1 MESFGASK
9 LDPEPHSG
17 YLSWLQLDKHDDP
30 MRDFSAHTHRRSNKD
45 HFVRV
50 VDGDMG
56 YNVLEETDATE
67 STAEELEQ
75 VVLFEKFLEM
85 KFHLGT
91 WFNPELGNVL
101 HKPELSGR
109 LAKWAV
115 EISRFNIE
123 YKPRTAINSQVLV
136 DFVADFS
143 PGLIPLAAKEVV
155 LVLEMGV
162 WTLFTDGASNIKG
175 SGLGIVLVTPSG
187 KTLRQAI
194 KTVPLTNNKAE
205 YEALVAGLELA
216 RGLDYEVITIKC
228 DSQLVVNQVYG
239 IFDIK
244 DEHMQQYVNKVQAL
258 LTQFKE
264 WSIIRIPREENVEA
278 DALANLGSS
287 TKMKGF
293 GSSTFVQFLHS
304 ILDVDGYY
312 EVNSTNLVWD
322 WRNEFVE
329 YLRHGR
335 LPEDPKASRALRTKA
350 TCYCLV
356 DGQLYRR

>member
-1 MESFGASK
+1 
-9 LDPEPHSG
+9 
-17 YLSWLQLDKHDDP
+17 
-30 MRDFSAHTHRRSNKD
+30 
-45 HFVRV
+45 
-50 VDGDMG
+50 
-56 YNVLEETDATE
+56 
-67 STAEELEQ
+67 
-75 VVLFEKFLEM
+75 
-85 KFHLGT
+85 
-91 WFNPELGNVL
+91 
-101 HKPELSGR
+101 
-109 LAKWAV
+109 
-115 EISRFNIE
+115 
-123 YKPRTAINSQVLV
+123 
-136 DFVADFS
+136 
-143 PGLIPLAAKEVV
+143 
-155 LVLEMGV
+155 MGV

-264 WSIIRIPREENVEA
+264 WSIIRIPREENMEA

-293 GSSTFVQFLHS
+293 GSGTFVQLLHS

-356 DGQLYRR
+356 DGQLYKR